1 MKDPK
6 DIRIIFFGT
15 PDFAAHHLEHLIQQ
29 RYHVAAVVT
38 SPDRPSGRGKRIQA
52 SAVKAIAEKYQL
64 KLFQPEKLRDTN
76 FLTELTAIGADLFIV
91 IAFRMLPREVWQIPP
106 TGTINIHASLLP
118 DYRGAAPIQR
128 AIMNGETK
136 TGLTSFLINEAI
148 DSGHLL
154 LKKELTIGPDE
165 DAGSLHN
172 RMVEAGKYLLEDT
185 INGLVLRQI
194 HPVAQQYGKQYKTA
208 PKIFRE
214 DCRINWL
221 RSGEVI
227 HNQVRA
233 LSPYPGAFFELKDT
247 HDQFKEFK
255 LLKGSFEATSHQ
267 LSELYHILT
276 DNHRYLKVVLPDG
289 FFNILRLQASGRKVL
304 SVDEFLRGYPFSDSW
319 QLVL

>member
-118 DYRGAAPIQR
+118 DYRGQ
-128 AIMNGETK
+128 
-136 TGLTSFLINEAI
+136 
-148 DSGHLL
+148 LL
-154 LKKELTIGPDE
+154 
-165 DAGSLHN
+165 
-172 RMVEAGKYLLEDT
+172 
-185 INGLVLRQI
+185 
-194 HPVAQQYGKQYKTA
+194 
-208 PKIFRE
+208 F
-214 DCRINWL
+214 
-221 RSGEVI
+221 
-227 HNQVRA
+227 
-233 LSPYPGAFFELKDT
+233 
-247 HDQFKEFK
+247 
-255 LLKGSFEATSHQ
+255 
-267 LSELYHILT
+267 SEL
-276 DNHRYLKVVLPDG
+276 
-289 FFNILRLQASGRKVL
+289 
-304 SVDEFLRGYPFSDSW
+304 
-319 QLVL
+319 